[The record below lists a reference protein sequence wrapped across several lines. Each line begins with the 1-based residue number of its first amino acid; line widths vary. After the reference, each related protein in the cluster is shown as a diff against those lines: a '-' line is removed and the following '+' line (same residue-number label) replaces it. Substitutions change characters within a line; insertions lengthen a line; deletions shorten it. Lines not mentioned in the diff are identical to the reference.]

1 MHLGLIIKIYWTL
14 RSQAS
19 VC

>member
-1 MHLGLIIKIYWTL
+1 MRLGLIIKIYWTL